1 MKMSLAPLGHIEIDE
16 RGVARVAGSR
26 TKVAQIVLDKGA
38 HGWSP
43 EEIQSQYS
51 HLSLADIHAAMAFY
65 YDHQAEIDAQIER
78 DRRDYE
84 SLRASAGEA
93 SVVKR
98 LRAEGKLP

>member
-1 MKMSLAPLGHIEIDE
+1 MSLAPLGHIEVDE

-26 TKVAQIVLDKGA
+26 TKVAQIVLDKKA

-43 EEIQSQYS
+43 EEIQSQYA

-65 YDHQAEIDAQIER
+65 YDHQSEIDAQLER

-84 SLRASAGEA
+84 
-93 SVVKR
+93 R
-98 LRAEGKLP
+98 LRATAGESAIVQRLRTEGKLP